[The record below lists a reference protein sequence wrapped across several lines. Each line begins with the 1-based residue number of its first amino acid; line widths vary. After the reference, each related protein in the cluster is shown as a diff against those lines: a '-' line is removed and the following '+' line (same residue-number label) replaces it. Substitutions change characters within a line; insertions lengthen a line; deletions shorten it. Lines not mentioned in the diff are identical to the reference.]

1 MIEVG
6 MECKYGRAINTV
18 RDQERLRCVEEA
30 GLEDKHELGGRIAPT
45 NSVIKRRLHSVFKG
59 NDARCLKVV
68 TYAGREV
75 PKVTG
80 ILRDA
85 KWLA

>member
-1 MIEVG
+1 MQGIPE
-6 MECKYGRAINTV
+6 RPIRTI

-30 GLEDKHELGGRIAPT
+30 GLEDKHELGGRIATT
-45 NSVIKRRLHSVFKG
+45 NSVIKRRLHSAFKRK
-59 NDARCLKVV
+59 NARCLKVM

-75 PKVTG
+75 PKVAG